1 MNFCEVKLGEEM
13 SYRET
18 ANDWPPFSLKN
29 NRVRVSHA
37 FRARYLTACSIVLTR
52 LEFLTCL
59 QREAQSSYRI
69 KTKT

>member
-1 MNFCEVKLGEEM
+1 MID
-13 SYRET
+13 RET
-18 ANDWPPFSLKN
+18 TNDGPPFFLKN

-37 FRARYLTACSIVLTR
+37 FRARYLTACSIVLTHG